1 MTDTSGS
8 TSMAPRMGE
17 GGLAPRMGTMVS
29 SARVFYTQPGVQ
41 RALPTIA
48 AAVLVIAGLIFYIV
62 LQTPDRTTLFA
73 SLPETEKAKVLETL
87 RNSGTDVQVDAT
99 TGEITVPVGDYH
111 SARLNLAAQGLPSSV
126 PDGYS
131 TLSDMPMGTS
141 RSVEGMRL
149 KQTQEVELARSIA
162 EIDVVASARVH
173 LAIPEK
179 SAFAR
184 NAQKPTASV
193 FAQLNPGR
201 SLSSQ
206 QVVAIVNL
214 VSSSVPN
221 LPKSGV
227 TVVDQNGRL
236 LSDHID
242 DPASN
247 LSDKQLQ
254 YRLRLEGIYKSRIEA
269 LLTPVVGV
277 GNISAQVNLDID
289 FTRREITEDRVL
301 PDSVALISEQ
311 STSEQGTER
320 RARGVPGALAN
331 SVPAQATLN
340 KPAAGDADAEVPAGT
355 QGGAQS
361 RLLPP
366 NGTSDAAVPSVP
378 APLSADPFHSAEK
391 QTRNYEISRQVV
403 SQKAPSAQI
412 ERIHVA
418 VLLREPAPVA
428 GPDGVVPEPTKLS
441 DESRAELEQ
450 LVQNAVGLN
459 ITRGDSVNI
468 TSRPFIMELSD
479 GVSTAWYEDRWLR
492 DMAQNMITVLILA
505 VVALG
510 VVRPL
515 MSRLLIPS
523 GDVGMGTVT
532 DEDGE
537 EIDMDLIEVDEGLT
551 LEEMKAKLKPKKTS
565 GVSAEMLDTANS
577 YDDKVAVI
585 RMIVSD
591 EAARVS
597 NVFKAM
603 MRDEMDKT

>member
-1 MTDTSGS
+1 
-8 TSMAPRMGE
+8 
-17 GGLAPRMGTMVS
+17 
-29 SARVFYTQPGVQ
+29 
-41 RALPTIA
+41 
-48 AAVLVIAGLIFYIV
+48 
-62 LQTPDRTTLFA
+62 
-73 SLPETEKAKVLETL
+73 
-87 RNSGTDVQVDAT
+87 
-99 TGEITVPVGDYH
+99 
-111 SARLNLAAQGLPSSV
+111 
-126 PDGYS
+126 
-131 TLSDMPMGTS
+131 
-141 RSVEGMRL
+141 
-149 KQTQEVELARSIA
+149 
-162 EIDVVASARVH
+162 
-173 LAIPEK
+173 
-179 SAFAR
+179 
-184 NAQKPTASV
+184 
-193 FAQLNPGR
+193 
-201 SLSSQ
+201 
-206 QVVAIVNL
+206 
-214 VSSSVPN
+214 
-221 LPKSGV
+221 
-227 TVVDQNGRL
+227 
-236 LSDHID
+236 
-242 DPASN
+242 
-247 LSDKQLQ
+247 
-254 YRLRLEGIYKSRIEA
+254 
-269 LLTPVVGV
+269 
-277 GNISAQVNLDID
+277 
-289 FTRREITEDRVL
+289 
-301 PDSVALISEQ
+301 
-311 STSEQGTER
+311 
-320 RARGVPGALAN
+320 
-331 SVPAQATLN
+331 
-340 KPAAGDADAEVPAGT
+340 
-355 QGGAQS
+355 
-361 RLLPP
+361 
-366 NGTSDAAVPSVP
+366 
-378 APLSADPFHSAEK
+378 
-391 QTRNYEISRQVV
+391 
-403 SQKAPSAQI
+403 
-412 ERIHVA
+412 
-418 VLLREPAPVA
+418 VA

>member
-1 MTDTSGS
+1 
-8 TSMAPRMGE
+8 
-17 GGLAPRMGTMVS
+17 
-29 SARVFYTQPGVQ
+29 
-41 RALPTIA
+41 
-48 AAVLVIAGLIFYIV
+48 
-62 LQTPDRTTLFA
+62 
-73 SLPETEKAKVLETL
+73 
-87 RNSGTDVQVDAT
+87 
-99 TGEITVPVGDYH
+99 
-111 SARLNLAAQGLPSSV
+111 
-126 PDGYS
+126 
-131 TLSDMPMGTS
+131 
-141 RSVEGMRL
+141 
-149 KQTQEVELARSIA
+149 
-162 EIDVVASARVH
+162 
-173 LAIPEK
+173 
-179 SAFAR
+179 
-184 NAQKPTASV
+184 
-193 FAQLNPGR
+193 
-201 SLSSQ
+201 
-206 QVVAIVNL
+206 
-214 VSSSVPN
+214 
-221 LPKSGV
+221 
-227 TVVDQNGRL
+227 
-236 LSDHID
+236 
-242 DPASN
+242 
-247 LSDKQLQ
+247 
-254 YRLRLEGIYKSRIEA
+254 
-269 LLTPVVGV
+269 
-277 GNISAQVNLDID
+277 
-289 FTRREITEDRVL
+289 
-301 PDSVALISEQ
+301 
-311 STSEQGTER
+311 
-320 RARGVPGALAN
+320 
-331 SVPAQATLN
+331 
-340 KPAAGDADAEVPAGT
+340 
-355 QGGAQS
+355 
-361 RLLPP
+361 
-366 NGTSDAAVPSVP
+366 
-378 APLSADPFHSAEK
+378 
-391 QTRNYEISRQVV
+391 VV

-523 GDVGMGTVT
+523 GEVGMGAMTVT

-603 MRDEMDKT
+603 MRDEMDKS

>member
-1 MTDTSGS
+1 
-8 TSMAPRMGE
+8 
-17 GGLAPRMGTMVS
+17 
-29 SARVFYTQPGVQ
+29 
-41 RALPTIA
+41 
-48 AAVLVIAGLIFYIV
+48 
-62 LQTPDRTTLFA
+62 
-73 SLPETEKAKVLETL
+73 
-87 RNSGTDVQVDAT
+87 
-99 TGEITVPVGDYH
+99 
-111 SARLNLAAQGLPSSV
+111 
-126 PDGYS
+126 
-131 TLSDMPMGTS
+131 
-141 RSVEGMRL
+141 
-149 KQTQEVELARSIA
+149 
-162 EIDVVASARVH
+162 
-173 LAIPEK
+173 
-179 SAFAR
+179 
-184 NAQKPTASV
+184 
-193 FAQLNPGR
+193 
-201 SLSSQ
+201 
-206 QVVAIVNL
+206 
-214 VSSSVPN
+214 
-221 LPKSGV
+221 
-227 TVVDQNGRL
+227 
-236 LSDHID
+236 
-242 DPASN
+242 
-247 LSDKQLQ
+247 
-254 YRLRLEGIYKSRIEA
+254 
-269 LLTPVVGV
+269 VGV

-301 PDSVALISEQ
+301 PDAVALISEQ
-311 STSEQGTER
+311 STSEKGTER

-340 KPAAGDADAEVPAGT
+340 NPAAAADDAELPAGT

-366 NGTSDAAVPSVP
+366 NGTTDAAVTSVP

-391 QTRNYEISRQVV
+391 KTRNYEISRQIV

-441 DESRAELEQ
+441 DESRVELEK

-468 TSRPFIMELSD
+468 TSRPFIMELSE
-479 GVSTAWYEDRWLR
+479 GVSTAWYEDRWMR

-523 GDVGMGTVT
+523 GEVGMGALIT
-532 DEDGE
+532 DQDGE

-603 MRDEMDKT
+603 MQDEMDKS